1 MSDQSAAPPKHFVVF
16 IPGYMGSLLR
26 DRATGKT
33 LWIDLPGMLRNP
45 LRIGRA
51 IDELFD
57 RLRYPNP
64 DIEPAGILNQVIFV
78 PPLFKQE
85 HYGRMLV
92 ALEKWGYA
100 IDPVNPDPDSL
111 AAYTFAYDWRQDNR
125 ISAQQLGEAIDGWR
139 VQHPGAEAWLIGHSN
154 GGIVARWYI
163 EQEGGKEH
171 VGRLFLMGSPW
182 DGAPKA
188 IQVMHSGLEVMFM
201 RVFNLLGIPER
212 TRDLVRSFP
221 SFYQLIPHSNPY
233 LRDPNNLPIDLF
245 GDLSWLETDEQRQM
259 MMDGL
264 AFNRALGMT
273 LSVETFCFF
282 GYRKPTSVGGVL
294 KRDASGGWL
303 GIEWDRSEAGDGTV
317 PERSAVHPQAKEK
330 LPFRVGH
337 GDIYISTDVLEKLEW
352 ELQRKYRAGVLAEI
366 TTERLHIQF
375 EPERDV
381 YAPGEAIPLWATVD
395 LTATNE
401 PVVDAHITVQ
411 MTLRE
416 ALLLGE
422 EAQPE
427 FTPLSVTLLPDP
439 DDPGRYTGSL
449 EAPDLAGYYKLEALV
464 DVEQE
469 ETVLLEELV
478 LVEGEPD
485 EWMIDR
491 FFPLESS
498 APPPESEPETSDEG
512 SVGEGQPWDEP
523 PPTIGSPGD
532 REQLDDISFSPPFPA
547 PPPPSPAPP
556 DRGEETPAESRFF
569 TADLPGH
576 DMQQPLIKDKPYP
589 LTISVELAKRPP
601 VMGVAFNDDEV
612 FSEGEEWVELHV
624 SLVSKDFKL
633 LNEGAQALMVPRKGA
648 SWNKVT
654 FIIQPLHSGVGEL
667 TVNFLKGN
675 NYVKG
680 MYIEFNVDS
689 GEKALAKEV
698 EVVGR
703 SLEQAGALGSRDLH
717 LFIRKHSRD
726 NLYIMAMTHAGRMME
741 ADLEIDPLYLNSL
754 ILKAR
759 KELLDV
765 VYMCRQ
771 NGKIDVY
778 TPRRG
783 QEPPDTLYYQYKIAP
798 IPEDIHQEA
807 LLRLAKRGWFLFN
820 EIFYGMKSG
829 ADAAA
834 LGDILLQLATTQTD
848 LKIQVTSQDFLLPWG
863 MLYMAEEA
871 PFTYDEVDPARFL
884 GFSHIVE
891 QIPLNQHPEGGGEVV
906 PVEPQLLVNL
916 VLNEGI
922 DKEFGIEAAKAMRN
936 YWEALEQQGGGKI
949 TLDTKFSKDEFLST
963 LRKPEAVGQIL
974 YLLCHGDT
982 EGVDVRGNP
991 LDSALTLSGNTR
1003 VSLEELQMAAP
1014 VKKTFKNAPLVFIN
1028 ACESAELT
1036 PLFYA
1041 GFMPYFMSKGARGVI
1056 GTECKAPARFAAHWA
1071 QRFFEEFVK
1080 GEACVGEIF
1089 LKLRK
1094 EYLKEYNN
1102 VLGLMY
1108 ALYCDG
1114 DIRLASR
1121 LGA

>member
-1 MSDQSAAPPKHFVVF
+1 MSDQSITPPKHFVVF

-26 DRATGKT
+26 DRTTGKT

-45 LRIGRA
+45 LRLGRA

-57 RLRYPNP
+57 RLHYPNP
-64 DIEPAGILNQVIFV
+64 DIQPAGILNQVIFV

-100 IDPVNPDPDSL
+100 IDPVNPEPDSL

-125 ISAQQLGEAIDGWR
+125 LSARLLGEAIDGWR
-139 VQHPGAEAWLIGHSN
+139 ARHPGAEAWLIGHSN

-163 EQEGGKEH
+163 EKEGGKER
-171 VGRLFLMGSPW
+171 VGKLFLMGSPW

-201 RVFNLLGIPER
+201 RAFNLLGIPER
-212 TRDLVRSFP
+212 TRNLVRSFP
-221 SFYQLIPHSNPY
+221 SFYQLIPHANPY
-233 LRDPNNLPIDLF
+233 LRDPQNNPIDLF
-245 GDLSWLETDEQRQM
+245 ENLDWLETVEQRRM
-259 MMDGL
+259 MTDGL
-264 AFNRALGMT
+264 AFNRDLGIT

-282 GYRKPTSVGGVL
+282 GYRKPTSVGGIL
-294 KRDASGGWL
+294 KRDAAGNWL

-352 ELQRKYRAGVLAEI
+352 ELQRKFKAGVLAEI

-375 EPERDV
+375 EPEKDV
-381 YAPGEAIPLWATVD
+381 YAPGEMIPLWATVD
-395 LTATNE
+395 LTGTNE
-401 PVVDAHITVQ
+401 PVEDAHITVQ
-411 MTLRE
+411 MKLRE

-427 FTPLSVTLLPDP
+427 FTPVFTTLLPDP

-449 EAPDLAGYYKLEALV
+449 EAPELPGYYKVEALV

-478 LVEGEPD
+478 LVEGEPE

-491 FFPLESS
+491 FSPMESAAS
-498 APPPESEPETSDEG
+498 PPESEPLEPSPTGNRNGEEG
-512 SVGEGQPWDEP
+512 ESWDEP
-523 PPTIGSPGD
+523 PPPVGTHGD
-532 REQLDDISFSPPFPA
+532 RELFDDISFTPPPPAPA
-547 PPPPSPAPP
+547 PPMPGDDQPST
-556 DRGEETPAESRFF
+556 ETRYFK
-569 TADLPGH
+569 ADLTGH
-576 DMQQPLIKDKPYP
+576 DMQKPLETGKRYP
-589 LTISVELAKRPP
+589 LTINVELAEEPP
-601 VMGVAFNDDEV
+601 VMGVAFKDEEV
-612 FSEGEEWVELHV
+612 FSEDEEWVELHV
-624 SLVSKDFKL
+624 SLVSKDFKT
-633 LNEGAQALMVPRKGA
+633 LNEGTQSLIVPRKSA
-648 SWNKVT
+648 SWNNIT
-654 FIIQPLHSGVGEL
+654 FIIEPLHRGVGEL

-680 MYIEFNVDS
+680 MYIELNIET
-689 GEKALAKEV
+689 GENALAKEV

-726 NLYIMAMTHAGRMME
+726 NLYIMAMTHGGRMLE

-754 ILKAR
+754 VLKAR

-765 VYMCRQ
+765 VFMCRQ

-798 IPEDIHQEA
+798 IPEDIHREA

-820 EIFYGMKSG
+820 EIFYGNKAG
-829 ADAAA
+829 PDAAA
-834 LGDILLQLATTQTD
+834 LGDILLQSTTTQTE

-871 PFTYDEVDPARFL
+871 PFSYEEVDPTRFL

-891 QIPLNQHPEGGGEVV
+891 QIPLNQHPDGGSEVI

-916 VLNEGI
+916 VLNDGI
-922 DKEFGIEAAKAMRN
+922 DREFGIDAAQAMQA
-936 YWEALEQQGGGKI
+936 YWAALVQQEGGKI
-949 TLDTKFSKDEFLST
+949 TLDARFNRDEFLSA
-963 LRKPEAVGQIL
+963 LRKPEAIGQIL
-974 YLLCHGDT
+974 YLLCHGET

-1003 VSLEELQMAAP
+1003 VTLEDLKMYAP
-1014 VKKTFKNAPLVFIN
+1014 EKNPFKHAPLVFIN

-1056 GTECKAPARFAAHWA
+1056 GTECKVPARFAAHWA

-1080 GEACVGEIF
+1080 GDKCVGEIF
-1089 LKLRK
+1089 LKLRR
-1094 EYLKEYNN
+1094 EYLQQYNN
-1102 VLGLMY
+1102 VLGLIY

-1114 DIRLASR
+1114 DVRLASK
-1121 LGA
+1121 LTA